1 MRAEKNTEENGDKK
15 MGVPVQVF
23 QFNEAYVPPIYKFE
37 KKGEY
42 HFITFGGDNLYP
54 VFLLEMY
61 NNFGSPLNKAIINKK
76 VKMST
81 GFGYNR
87 LLDPQLN
94 EWARK
99 NNLERLFLYISKD
112 FEIYNGFAMEVIWN
126 NGGTSFDLK
135 YLPIHTLRIGLKEEE
150 EEDDYFWYSKDWA
163 NIKKDENK
171 PEYIKKFDP
180 NDRTGRQ
187 VIYYIE
193 PNPAMTHLYPIP
205 NYSTAINYIDLD
217 YQIGKWHLNQVR
229 QGFAPSFILN
239 FATGIPTQDEQNI
252 FYREFQRSYKGADGA
267 GKIILTYS
275 DGGDQ
280 KPELIPINTNNSD
293 EKFIMLQE
301 MVEKNITQAHEMP
314 VQLVS
319 FQPGKLGSGEER
331 KELMAEFQTYYI
343 AIRQNQL
350 EEAINGLLETI
361 GYKEKIK
368 LKNYVSAD
376 ESNTLTDNNTNEP
389 IQEVDSQV
397 DNSMD
402 DATDIN

>member
-1 MRAEKNTEENGDKK
+1 MERDKELEGSQK
-15 MGVPVQVF
+15 GLPVKIF
-23 QFNEAYVPPIYKFE
+23 TFNEAYIPPIYKFE

-42 HFITFGGDNLYP
+42 HFITFGSDNLYP

-76 VKMST
+76 TKMST
-81 GFGYNR
+81 GFGYKPILN
-87 LLDPQLN
+87 PQLK

-135 YLPIHTLRIGLKEEE
+135 YLPIHTLRIGLKETE

-163 NIKKDENK
+163 NIKKEENK
-171 PEYIKKFDP
+171 PEYIRKFDP
-180 NDRTGRQ
+180 NNKTGRQ

-239 FATGIPTQDEQNI
+239 FATGVPTQDEQNQ
-252 FYREFQRSYKGADGA
+252 FYREFQRNYKGADGA

-275 DGGDQ
+275 DGGDA
-280 KPELIPINTNNSD
+280 KPDLIPINTNNSD
-293 EKFIMLQE
+293 EKFIMLQD

-319 FQPGKLGSGEER
+319 FQPGKLGSSEER

-361 GYKEKIK
+361 GYEEKIV
-368 LKNYVSAD
+368 LKNYISAD
-376 ESNTLTDNNTNEP
+376 ISGVLTDNTQEP
-389 IQEVDSQV
+389 IQQVDSQV
-397 DNSMD
+397 QNTTDE
-402 DATDIN
+402 ATNIN

>member
-1 MRAEKNTEENGDKK
+1 MERDKELEGSRK
-15 MGVPVQVF
+15 GLPVKIF
-23 QFNEAYVPPIYKFE
+23 TFNEAYIPPIYKFE

-42 HFITFGGDNLYP
+42 HFITFGSDNLYP

-76 VKMST
+76 TKMST
-81 GFGYNR
+81 GFGYKPILN
-87 LLDPQLN
+87 PQLK

-135 YLPIHTLRIGLKEEE
+135 YLPIHTLRIGLKETE

-163 NIKKDENK
+163 NIKKEENK
-171 PEYIKKFDP
+171 PEYIRKFDP
-180 NDRTGRQ
+180 NNKTGRQ

-239 FATGIPTQDEQNI
+239 FATGVPTQDEQNQ
-252 FYREFQRSYKGADGA
+252 FYREFQRNYKGSDGA

-293 EKFIMLQE
+293 EKFIMLQD

-319 FQPGKLGSGEER
+319 FQPGKLGSSEER

-361 GYKEKIK
+361 GYEEKIV
-368 LKNYVSAD
+368 LKNYISAD
-376 ESNTLTDNNTNEP
+376 ISGALTDNTQEP
-389 IQEVDSQV
+389 IQQADSQV
-397 DNSMD
+397 QNTTDE
-402 DATDIN
+402 ATNIN